1 VYAPGTTHHEW
12 VTAPYDESSELP
24 VDAES
29 MIQVGISGPA
39 ASVLVDLGSI
49 AHDLA
54 FAHSAASAY
63 AERAEAAGEGVP
75 EDSLVAQALWNA
87 AAISYRRAFT
97 GGKAIL
103 ERGTARVKLDREAV
117 AGLPELSPEQQAAH
131 TDTIHLADKH
141 VAHRV
146 DDVEGAVAVAYLAP
160 PSRPR
165 QVEVLGVLHVRFM
178 GPEPQVARAL
188 ADVCLFLCAG
198 IEHEIETRRS
208 ELLAELRADSD
219 VDRFYEAAEV
229 QARQNANVT
238 VGDVVVEQ
246 PRNEDV
252 S

>member
-1 VYAPGTTHHEW
+1 MCAPGATHHEW
-12 VTAPYDESSELP
+12 VTAPCDESSELP
-24 VDAES
+24 VDVVI
-29 MIQVGISGPA
+29 MIQVVISGPA

-54 FAHSAASAY
+54 FAHPAASAY

-97 GGKAIL
+97 GGKSIL

-146 DDVEGAVAVAYLAP
+146 DDVEGAVAYLAP
-160 PSRPR
+160 LSRPR
-165 QVEVLGVLHVRFM
+165 QVEVLGVLHVRFI

-198 IEHEIETRRS
+198 VEHEIEMRRS

-219 VDRFYEAAEV
+219 VDRFYQAAEV

-246 PRNEDV
+246 PRNADV

>member
-1 VYAPGTTHHEW
+1 VCAPGATHHEW
-12 VTAPYDESSELP
+12 VTAPCDESSELP
-24 VDAES
+24 VDVVI
-29 MIQVGISGPA
+29 MIQVVISGPA

-54 FAHSAASAY
+54 FAHPAASAY

-75 EDSLVAQALWNA
+75 EDSLVAQALRNA

-97 GGKAIL
+97 GGKSIL

-146 DDVEGAVAVAYLAP
+146 DDVEGAVAYLAP
-160 PSRPR
+160 LSRPR
-165 QVEVLGVLHVRFM
+165 QVEVLGVLHVRFI

-198 IEHEIETRRS
+198 VEHEIEMRRS

-238 VGDVVVEQ
+238 VGGVVVEQ
-246 PRNEDV
+246 PRNADV

>member
-1 VYAPGTTHHEW
+1 MCAPGATHHEW
-12 VTAPYDESSELP
+12 VTAPCDESSELP
-24 VDAES
+24 VDVVI
-29 MIQVGISGPA
+29 MIQVVISGPA

-54 FAHSAASAY
+54 FAHPAASAY

-97 GGKAIL
+97 GGKSIL

-146 DDVEGAVAVAYLAP
+146 DDVEGAVAYLAP
-160 PSRPR
+160 LSRPR
-165 QVEVLGVLHVRFM
+165 QVEVLGVLHVRFI

-198 IEHEIETRRS
+198 VEHEIEMRRS

-238 VGDVVVEQ
+238 VGGVVVEQ
-246 PRNEDV
+246 PRNADV